1 MQLKDDIPVGFASQ
15 PNDGS
20 CGVYALAH
28 LMNLLGKPC
37 YINDAELYTNFRSRY
52 ASLKKHFTIYDAI
65 FNFNWTKTKIFSGY
79 GVKERGMISAISK
92 LGWNPV
98 PYGTLSES
106 EAREFIDKQF
116 KSNSP
121 ILLRVNYQRALDEDG
136 HWLVCGGIHKD
147 RYIIVDSDPIA
158 TNKGILSLYSWEELY
173 RRCTWYNNN
182 GKFFKLNAIAVE
194 SNHALS
200 LVPNLFEYL
209 GILQK
214 NLILQYW
221 WGLYLSDLVDIFET
235 GNKIENPYNSED
247 FFKRYS
253 GIIKQNVSYWLDEI
267 ETESLNRELN
277 NYRVVAV
284 AYNMSFDKKK
294 LEKVLVGF
302 TSALIGTLF
311 YYQ

>member
-37 YINDAELYTNFRSRY
+37 YIEDAELYTNFRSRS
-52 ASLKKHFTIYDAI
+52 ASFKKYLTFNGFI
-65 FNFNWTKTKIFSGY
+65 FNYKWTKTKLFSGY
-79 GVKERGMISAISK
+79 GVKERGMVSAIKK

-98 PYGTLSES
+98 PYYTLSEK
-106 EAREFIDKQF
+106 EAREFIGQKF
-116 KSNSP
+116 KTNSP
-121 ILLRVNYQRALDEDG
+121 VLLRVNYEKTLNEDG
-136 HWLVCGGIHKD
+136 HWLVCGGIHKN
-147 RYIIVDSDPIA
+147 RYIIIDSDPIA
-158 TNKGILSLYSWEELY
+158 TKKGILSLYSWEELY
-173 RRCTWYNNN
+173 RRSTWFNDK
-182 GKFFKLNAIAVE
+182 GKYFKLNAVAVE
-194 SNHALS
+194 SKNAIN

-235 GNKIENPYNSED
+235 GDKIENPYNAED

-253 GIIKQNVSYWLDEI
+253 EIIKQNVSNWLDEI
-267 ETESLNRELN
+267 KTESLNRELN
-277 NYRVVAV
+277 NYRVVSE
-284 AYNMSFDKKK
+284 AYNMSFDKNK
-294 LEKVLVGF
+294 LEKVLIGF
-302 TSALIGTLF
+302 TSALIGILF